1 MRMKLTLQDEVR
13 ALLKKHEI
21 DWDERYVW
29 D

>member
-1 MRMKLTLQDEVR
+1 MRMKLILQDDVR